1 MSEAG
6 HLSDAQTFA
15 PAAAQALQAFA
26 VVAAEVKL
34 VNVSEN
40 VTFRVLSA
48 VDGAVYVL
56 RLHRPGYHTLAELE
70 SERVWIRALGA
81 AGIAVPTPVLAPDG
95 RDYVQVFIAAHNA
108 HRYAGLARWTEG
120 QMLDDLLRDS
130 TDAGTGSAT
139 SPGASPGIV
148 GGYFEQL
155 GALIARMHNQASNWP
170 LPAGFQRHAVDAD
183 GLLGDAPFWGPFW
196 DHPGFTSEER
206 ALVLATRDELRGVL
220 ARYGR
225 SAANYGLIHAD
236 LHPGNLLVDEAR
248 LTVIDFDDAGFGW
261 HQYDVAVALVKLHG
275 KPHFETAQTALL
287 RGYRRVRALSAQDQS
302 MIPAFLLIRRLAT
315 IGWVYQR
322 PEHDGPYMQQAIRTA
337 CELCRRFVAPL

>member
-1 MSEAG
+1 MSDAA
-6 HLSDAQTFA
+6 DAQTCT
-15 PAAAQALQAFA
+15 PAALQALQAFA
-26 VVAAEVKL
+26 IAPAEVTL

-40 VTFRVLSA
+40 VTFRVVGA
-48 VDGAVYVL
+48 GDGAVYVL

-81 AGIAVPTPVLAPDG
+81 SGIAVPTPVRAPDG

-120 QMLDDLLRDS
+120 QMLDEVLRDS
-130 TDAGTGSAT
+130 SAVATGTAT
-139 SPGASPGIV
+139 V
-148 GGYFEQL
+148 ERYFVQL
-155 GALIARMHNQASNWP
+155 GALIARMHNQACNWAV
-170 LPAGFQRHAVDAD
+170 PADFQRHAVDAE

-196 DHPGFTSEER
+196 DHPGFTSEGR
-206 ALVLATRDELRGVL
+206 TLVLATRDVLRAVL

-225 SAANYGLIHAD
+225 SALIYSLIHAD
-236 LHPGNLLVDEAR
+236 LHPGNVLVDEDR

-275 KPHFETAQTALL
+275 KPHFEAAQTALL
-287 RGYRRVRALSAQDQS
+287 RGYRSQRALSERDES
-302 MIPAFLLIRRLAT
+302 MIPVFLLIRHLAT
-315 IGWVYQR
+315 IGWIYQR
-322 PEHDGPYMQQAIRTA
+322 PEHDGPHMKQAIRTA